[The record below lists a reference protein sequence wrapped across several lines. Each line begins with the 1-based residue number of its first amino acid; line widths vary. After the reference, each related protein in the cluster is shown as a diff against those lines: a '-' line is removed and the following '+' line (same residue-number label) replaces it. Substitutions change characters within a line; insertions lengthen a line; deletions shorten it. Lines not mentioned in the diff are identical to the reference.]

1 VLDDPADP
9 PIDRA
14 PAPPAGSAT
23 PEAST
28 EPDPE
33 EPQEPHADP
42 PDDPVARDFTRRV
55 EERAALATYRHSIRR
70 TVHSLAELAEARE
83 LRRHAGVWMPLVT
96 FAVTGLGAVLVAL
109 LVTSAAGPDE
119 AWATDLV
126 AGVLT
131 IGVVAGGFG
140 ILIWAQD
147 HFEER
152 GPRGRLVRADVADA
166 YETVREGTAVLV
178 ELGVPPTA
186 LAMVADL
193 LPRADLLL
201 DLLVEHEARGGDV
214 RRHAAYAA
222 LIRMGAQV
230 TVLTDMA
237 EERMGQRS
245 GTRRDRPPPQPPV
258 EPTPAER
265 ALSTL
270 EVIADLIEMLGPDVP
285 RQRATDTV
293 S

>member
-1 VLDDPADP
+1 MLDDPADP

-14 PAPPAGSAT
+14 SAPPVVSAT
-23 PEAST
+23 PGPGSERI
-28 EPDPE
+28 PDVRRA
-33 EPQEPHADP
+33 HDP
-42 PDDPVARDFTRRV
+42 TVRDFARRV
-55 EERAALATYRHSIRR
+55 EERAGLAAYRHGTRR
-70 TVHSLAELAEARE
+70 VVHTLGELAEVRDV
-83 LRRHAGVWMPLVT
+83 RRHANVWVPLAT
-96 FAVTGLGAVLVAL
+96 FAVTAVCAVLVAL
-109 LVTSAAGPDE
+109 LTTTLAEPGHGWATELAAGIVTI
-119 AWATDLV
+119 AVVVGGFA
-126 AGVLT
+126 VLT
-131 IGVVAGGFG
+131 R
-140 ILIWAQD
+140 AQD

-152 GPRGRLVRADVADA
+152 GPRGRLVRADLADA
-166 YETVREGTAVLV
+166 YETIRDGTAVLV
-178 ELGVPPTA
+178 RLGVPPSA

-193 LPRADLLL
+193 LPRADRMLG
-201 DLLVEHEARGGDV
+201 LLVEHEARGGDV
-214 RRHAAYAA
+214 RRHAAYGA

-245 GTRRDRPPPQPPV
+245 GMRRDRPLPAPPRV

-285 RQRATDTV
+285 RHRGRNGV